1 MEREGGEE
9 GEGGEAKE
17 GRGDAKIRGT
27 VKMDARQTGVNQN
40 QRRSCRKITVIHE
53 NVNVRYEGIF
63 FFLFCMM

>member
-27 VKMDARQTGVNQN
+27 VKTDARQTGVNQN
-40 QRRSCRKITVIHE
+40 QRRSRRKITVIRE
-53 NVNVRYEGIF
+53 NANVRYEGIF
-63 FFLFCMM
+63 FFFLV